1 MKKCPFC
8 AEYIQDDAVKCRYC
22 GEFLDGR
29 MPAGGGPAG
38 SARGYAGAYIG
49 YEYRSQTEFLGI
61 PLVHITRGLN
71 PRTGAPQVAR
81 GIIAIGDISIGVFS
95 LGGISLGVFSL
106 GGISLGGLALGGLS
120 VGVIA
125 LGGLAVALYFAAGG
139 MAIAGS
145 YALGGMGIAPH
156 VIDSR
161 GIDPEMIEWI
171 EGWWPGI
178 RDSLPGLGTEGR

>member
-29 MPAGGGPAG
+29 APAGDGMPGSGP
-38 SARGYAGAYIG
+38 RVAGAYFG
-49 YEYRSQTEFLGI
+49 YEYRSETEILGI

-81 GIIAIGDISIGVFS
+81 GIIAIGDISIGV
-95 LGGISLGVFSL
+95 LSL
-106 GGISLGGLALGGLS
+106 GGISLGGISLGGISVGAVALGGLS
-120 VGVIA
+120 LGGIA
-125 LGGLAVALYFAAGG
+125 LGGMAIALYFAAGG

-161 GIDPEMIEWI
+161 GVDPEMIEWI
-171 EGWWPGI
+171 ERWWPGI
-178 RDSLPGLGTEGR
+178 RESLPGLGSEGR

>member
-29 MPAGGGPAG
+29 MPAGGDQPGA
-38 SARGYAGAYIG
+38 ARGYAGAYIG
-49 YEYRSQTEFLGI
+49 YEYRSQTEILGI
-61 PLVHITRGLN
+61 PLVHFTRGPN

-81 GIIAIGDISIGVFS
+81 GIIAIGDISI
-95 LGGISLGVFSL
+95 GVFSL